1 MNQND
6 EESPSHIS
14 NYEAVKTSGF
24 RINSQKFDQIV
35 EYYPDHILSA
45 KDDSHSDQHY
55 DYVCVCTK
63 ALPNYQDPTAHVK
76 RFIKSENTVIILMQN
91 GIGIEEPFKQA
102 FPNNTIISCVIRVDA
117 TQIESGIINHGL
129 LCRIVFGVYPSS
141 EQQAHS
147 TTLEELNSFFLK
159 CSIESVI
166 AEDIQLERWKKVVWN
181 AAVNSVS
188 VLCGGAEM
196 RSMVS
201 DPKVRKLL
209 RDVMTEGNTI
219 AEAYLKKPIFEE
231 PIEENFENQ
240 LLNVLNRTKP
250 VYASMVGDFQN
261 KSPMEIQVIVRNP
274 IEVAKSLG
282 IKTPVLDAIYAML
295 SFIEKH
301 YFKPKKPIQVKE
313 HGMRN
318 TGSWMDLQMR
328 HPDIKLGLQGIGK
341 IRMGC
346 YWTAQRL
353 AKAGLIPKMYIERCP
368 FCNKNTPETIEHMLI
383 ECFRWNS
390 IRHETTIFN
399 IP

>member
-1 MNQND
+1 MIPT
-6 EESPSHIS
+6 PSFLFVGAGAIGAVYAWRLNCGGATISVVCRS

-35 EYYPDHILSA
+35 EYHPDHILSA
-45 KDDSHSDQHY
+45 KDDSNSDQHY

-102 FPNNTIISCVIRVDA
+102 FPSNTIISCVVLLDA
-117 TQIESGIINHGL
+117 TQIESGVINHGL
-129 LCRIVFGVYPSS
+129 LCKSIFGVYPLS
-141 EQQAHS
+141 EQHMHS
-147 TTLEELNSFFLK
+147 TTLENLHSIFLNGGV
-159 CSIESVI
+159 ESMIVQ
-166 AEDIQLERWKKVVWN
+166 DIQLERWKKVIWN
-181 AAVNSVS
+181 IAINPLS

-219 AEAYLKKPIFEE
+219 AEAYLKKPIFEG
-231 PIEENFENQ
+231 PIQEIFETQ
-240 LLNVLNRTKP
+240 LLDVLNRNKP
-250 VYASMVGDFQN
+250 IYASMVGDFEN

-295 SFIEKH
+295 SFIEK
-301 YFKPKKPIQVKE
+301 Q
-313 HGMRN
+313 
-318 TGSWMDLQMR
+318 
-328 HPDIKLGLQGIGK
+328 
-341 IRMGC
+341 
-346 YWTAQRL
+346 
-353 AKAGLIPKMYIERCP
+353 YI
-368 FCNKNTPETIEHMLI
+368 
-383 ECFRWNS
+383 S
-390 IRHETTIFN
+390 
-399 IP
+399 